1 MVFSANDPSEIYYST
16 IGTAPYRKFV
26 ISFYEGRIAGCT
38 ERASSQI
45 VLHETTNVIEVF
57 VDKKPT
63 PCPTRKFENAL
74 IGVINADGT
83 LSVSPP
89 NRNTGV
95 WQALQEGYRFNPLGN
110 AIQPD
115 VTWTNPQDRRLLQ
128 EFRQQFALPRMK
140 CIRQLRFL
148 IPAEPVP

>member
-1 MVFSANDPSEIYYST
+1 MKEELQDVQKELPLRLFCMKP
-16 IGTAPYRKFV
+16 
-26 ISFYEGRIAGCT
+26 
-38 ERASSQI
+38 
-45 VLHETTNVIEVF
+45 NVIEVF

-115 VTWTNPQDRRLLQ
+115 VTWTNSAGQTVATGIQATICPTQNEVYTATAVFNTCGTSTLTLTDDFPLT
-128 EFRQQFALPRMK
+128 FDPTY
-140 CIRQLRFL
+140 
-148 IPAEPVP
+148 PAEKFHTGLLWK